1 MNKEE
6 LERFIN
12 SIGATVEIWVF
23 AYNQF
28 ISNGFDENKALEHT
42 KAYMSMALGL
52 GTKNTDK
59 EETNDD

>member
-12 SIGATVEIWVF
+12 GIGATVEIGVF
-23 AYNQF
+23 AYHQC

-52 GTKNTDK
+52 GRKNTDK
-59 EETNDD
+59 E